1 MNKKLLIVMILLL
14 PLMSGCS
21 LLSNDKKLN
30 VEDEAKVV
38 PVLDIENVD
47 NIKEVSTE
55 ENNTELNKDN
65 STTIKLT
72 NNSTKKNAMDI
83 FDANKQ
89 YIAVV
94 HTSLGD
100 FTINFNKGQ
109 TPKTIE
115 NFVTLAQKGFYDKTI
130 FHRVIKGFMIQGGDP
145 VGNGTGGPGYKF
157 ADESFNDEYVRGAV
171 AMANSGPN
179 TNGSQFFV
187 MHADYPLPKN
197 YTIFGHVVSGM
208 ETVDKIA
215 ESKVSAGGFGENS
228 TPVVPT
234 MIKSIDVSVK

>member
-30 VEDEAKVV
+30 VEDNTKVT
-38 PVLDIENVD
+38 PVLDVG
-47 NIKEVSTE
+47 NIDITKEESTE
-55 ENNTELNKDN
+55 ENKIELNKDN
-65 STTIKLT
+65 STTTKLT
-72 NNSTKKNAMDI
+72 NNSTKKNTMDT

-89 YIAVV
+89 YVAVV

-115 NFVTLAQKGFYDKTI
+115 NFVTLAQKGFYDKTV

-215 ESKVSAGGFGENS
+215 ESKVTAGGFGENS

-234 MIKSIDVSVK
+234 VVKSIDIIVK